1 MGRSMAN
8 DGRALC
14 LVAAMVLATGARAS
28 HCDLTAG
35 VEARRYSDQ
44 EAGVPPRDYRTLA
57 SVQSELSCSRSY
69 GSQSVS
75 GKVFGRWAQHGSER
89 THGDIRELQWLWT
102 REPFQFRAGIDR
114 VFWGVTEFAH
124 IVDVINQADIVE
136 DPFGETKIGQPML
149 SVTTRGAWGSLSIYG
164 MPRFRV
170 RGFPDVGEPMRPA
183 PPFGLG
189 AAVFESRD
197 GRRHLDGAMRYS
209 RSQGPVDIGLSYF
222 EGTSRDPK
230 FLIGVTASGV
240 PESHP
245 YYELMSQ
252 AGVDVQLTL
261 DEWAFKFEGARRHA
275 AQRSRNAYTVGIE
288 YAMVGILGTSADL
301 ISILEYVRDRR
312 DPLPL
317 PGFLDDDLEFGFRIA
332 GNDSRTSEL
341 KLGVTFDRRRDS
353 RAWSLEFGT
362 RIAARWRLNA
372 QARVFDKVSPR
383 DPLTV
388 LKNDSYLSLSLVR
401 YFLSPSQ

>member
-1 MGRSMAN
+1 MAR
-8 DGRALC
+8 DRRALC
-14 LVAAMVLATGARAS
+14 LLVAMLVATGARAS
-28 HCDLTAG
+28 QCDLTAG

-44 EAGVPPRDYRTLA
+44 AAGALPRDYRSIA
-57 SVQSELSCSRSY
+57 SIQSELSCSRSH
-69 GSQSVS
+69 GAHSVS

-89 THGDIRELQWLWT
+89 THADIRELQWLWT
-102 REPFQFRAGIDR
+102 REPFQIRAGIDH

-124 IVDVINQADIVE
+124 IVDVINQADILE

-149 SVTTRGAWGSLSIYG
+149 AVTTRGDWGSLSIYG
-164 MPRFRV
+164 LPRFRT
-170 RGFPDVGEPMRPA
+170 RDFPNPGEPMRPA
-183 PPFGLG
+183 PPFELG
-189 AAVFESRD
+189 AAGFESRD
-197 GRRHLDGAMRYS
+197 GRRHFDRALRYS
-209 RSQGPVDIGLSYF
+209 LTRGPLDLGLSYF
-222 EGTSRDPK
+222 EGTNRDPS
-230 FLIGVTASGV
+230 FLVRVSDSGA
-240 PESHP
+240 PEPHP

-261 DEWAFKFEGARRHA
+261 DEWAFKFEGAQRHA
-275 AQRSRNAYTVGIE
+275 ARRSRDAYTVGVE
-288 YAMVGILGTSADL
+288 YAMTGVLGTSADL
-301 ISILEYVRDRR
+301 IGILEYVRDRR

-317 PGFLDDDLEFGFRIA
+317 PGFLDDDLEFGFRIS

-341 KLGVTFDRRRDS
+341 KLGVTSDRRKNS

-362 RIAARWRLNA
+362 RMAARWRLNA

-388 LKNDSYLSLSLVR
+388 LKDDSYVSLSLVR

>member
-1 MGRSMAN
+1 MAN

-14 LVAAMVLATGARAS
+14 LVAAMLFATGARAS

-35 VEARRYSDQ
+35 VEARRYSDL
-44 EAGVPPRDYRTLA
+44 EPDAPARDYRTLA
-57 SVQSELSCSRSY
+57 SVQGELSCSRSH

-75 GKVFGRWAQHGSER
+75 AKVFVRWAQHGSER

-102 REPFQFRAGIDR
+102 HEPFQVRAGIDR

-149 SVTTRGAWGSLSIYG
+149 TVTTSGAWGSLSIYG
-164 MPRFRV
+164 LPRFRV
-170 RGFPDVGEPMRPA
+170 RGFPGLGEPMRPA
-183 PPFGLG
+183 PPTGIG
-189 AAVFESRD
+189 AALFESRA
-197 GRRHLDGAMRYS
+197 GRSHFDRALRYS
-209 RSQGPVDIGLSYF
+209 RSQGPLDIGLSYF
-222 EGTSRDPK
+222 EGTSRDPR
-230 FLIGVTASGV
+230 FLIGVPASGI

-252 AGVDVQLTL
+252 AGVDLQLTL

-275 AQRSRNAYTVGIE
+275 AKRTRDAYTVGIE
-288 YAMVGILGTSADL
+288 YAMVGVLGTSADL
-301 ISILEYVRDRR
+301 STVLEYVRDHR

-317 PGFLDDDLEFGFRIA
+317 PGFLDDDLEFGFRIS
-332 GNDSRTSEL
+332 GNDARSSEL
-341 KLGVTFDRRRDS
+341 KLGVTSDRRRDS
-353 RAWSLEFGT
+353 RAWSVEFGT
-362 RIAARWRLNA
+362 RIAAHWRLYA

-383 DPLTV
+383 DPLTL
-388 LKNDSYLSLSLVR
+388 LKNDSYLSLALVR

>member
-1 MGRSMAN
+1 MMK
-8 DGRALC
+8 DGPALY
-14 LVAAMVLATGARAS
+14 LFAAMVLATDARAS
-28 HCDLTAG
+28 LCDLTAG

-44 EAGVPPRDYRTLA
+44 GAGAPPRDYRTLG
-57 SVQSELSCSRSY
+57 SIQGELSCSRSH
-69 GSQSVS
+69 GSQTVS
-75 GKVFGRWAQHGSER
+75 GKIFGRWAQHGSAR
-89 THGDIRELQWLWT
+89 SHGDIRELQWLWT
-102 REPFQFRAGIDR
+102 REPFQIRAGIDR

-136 DPFGETKIGQPML
+136 DPFGETKVGQPML
-149 SVTTRGAWGSLSIYG
+149 TVTTSGAWGSLSIYG
-164 MPRFRV
+164 LPRFRV
-170 RGFPDVGEPMRPA
+170 RGFPDLGEPMRPA
-183 PPFGLG
+183 PPTEIG

-197 GRRHLDGAMRYS
+197 GRHHFDRALRYS
-209 RSQGPVDIGLSYF
+209 RSHGPLDIGLSYF
-222 EGTSRDPK
+222 EGTSRDPR
-230 FLIGVTASGV
+230 FLIAVSASGV

-261 DEWAFKFEGARRHA
+261 DEWALKFEGAQRHSA
-275 AQRSRNAYTVGIE
+275 RRSRDAYTVGIE
-288 YAMVGILGTSADL
+288 YAMTGVLGTSADL
-301 ISILEYVRDRR
+301 ITILEYVRDRR

-341 KLGVTFDRRRDS
+341 KLGVTSDRRRGS

-362 RIAARWRLNA
+362 RIASHWRLNA

-383 DPLTV
+383 DPLTL
-388 LKNDSYLSLSLVR
+388 LKNDSYLSLALVR